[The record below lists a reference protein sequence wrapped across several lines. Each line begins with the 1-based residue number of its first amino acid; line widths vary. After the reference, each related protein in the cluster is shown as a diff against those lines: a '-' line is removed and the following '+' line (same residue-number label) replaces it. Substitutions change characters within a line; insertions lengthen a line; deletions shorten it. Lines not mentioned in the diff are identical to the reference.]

1 MKVLTGLDWLDS
13 QIHYPEKL
21 IDYCINNKPLME
33 GCDIVDYIYVLYRCS
48 KETEYKKQEILKIL
62 MNQLM
67 TLEIYFRKRWWIFLF

>member
-33 GCDIVDYIYVLYRCS
+33 GCDIVDYIYVC
-48 KETEYKKQEILKIL
+48 TDVLKRLNIK
-62 MNQLM
+62 N
-67 TLEIYFRKRWWIFLF
+67 KRF